1 MSVALSTLV
10 DRTRNFLRDTPDY
23 DQLTA
28 SIDASTTTI
37 PVLDSNDYYRARWPI
52 EIDYETMMI
61 RTISTSFNL
70 STTRG
75 WRGSTKSAHAAG
87 AGILI
92 RPAFYAQEI
101 IDSINTAI
109 GMCFPYLYYPVVDTS
124 LIALT
129 SQYQY
134 VIPNMP
140 GSTGFPIPI
149 IYHVD
154 MLQPGDLAFRQV
166 RRWSIHRGT
175 VTSGSPSLSGT
186 IASTYP
192 VIQFT
197 SLPAVGGTI
206 RIHGF
211 GPFPQL
217 VNLTDT
223 LDPLFPPQCA
233 HLLPRIAA
241 GYLLQS
247 GEAGRDRSDTG
258 PVDRREEANRGG
270 LSLAAGMNV
279 LGRTELE
286 LLRNAMAPMPRHVKS
301 VF

>member
-1 MSVALSTLV
+1 MTTLATLI
-10 DRTRNFLRDTPDY
+10 DRTRNFVRDTPDY
-23 DQLTA
+23 DQLVNALNTTDT
-28 SIDASTTTI
+28 SFTVSTTKVY
-37 PVLDSNDYYRARWPI
+37 PSGGRWPI
-52 EIDYETMMI
+52 EVDYETMML
-61 RTISTSFNL
+61 RATTSASATL
-70 STTRG
+70 TVTRG
-75 WRGSTKSAHAAG
+75 WRGSAPAAHSAK

-101 IDSINTAI
+101 IDAINTAI
-109 GMCFPYLYYPVVDTS
+109 FSCYPYLYSPVVDTS
-124 LIALT
+124 LVALT

-140 GSTGFPIPI
+140 GTTYPIPV

-154 MLQPGDLAFRQV
+154 MLQPGDLTFRQV

-175 VTSGSPSLSGT
+175 VTTASPSLSGT

-192 VIQFT
+192 IIHFT

-211 GPFPQL
+211 GPFSPL
-217 VNLTDT
+217 VNVTDT
-223 LDPLFPPQCA
+223 LDPLFPPNA
-233 HLLPRIAA
+233 ASLLHRIAA

-247 GEAGRDRSDTG
+247 GEAGRDRSDSG
-258 PVDRREEANRGG
+258 PIDRREEANRGG

-286 LLRNAMAPMPRHVKS
+286 LLRNAMPPMPRHVKS